1 MFYSPGAKVVNSED
15 AGETTS
21 IEEAVSRYFIF
32 SILQGA
38 LQNKQMLTLPDGVK
52 ADFSRP
58 SEYII
63 YSVADTWLCDNR
75 FGTFDAMIDKCN
87 SKITVGDHIL
97 CLEWNSDKNGYRGH
111 SDYRNLTQGL
121 SIKDRGLYQIRLV
134 EDDDGYYASAGDKK
148 YYVSLKKNYDDDYV
162 YTGGYGY
169 HERQRDAYALF
180 RIYEDE
186 FINLTYMN
194 STWLKY
200 VITTKNLG
208 NRYRL
213 SKFAEAIRYLNDALK
228 FIKEREKE
236 EAEYIGKYIDNIT
249 EDTWVQVTEFKLEK
263 GVRNINDYQA
273 KRFAKWLASK

>member
-1 MFYSPGAKVVNSED
+1 
-15 AGETTS
+15 
-21 IEEAVSRYFIF
+21 
-32 SILQGA
+32 
-38 LQNKQMLTLPDGVK
+38 
-52 ADFSRP
+52 
-58 SEYII
+58 
-63 YSVADTWLCDNR
+63 
-75 FGTFDAMIDKCN
+75 
-87 SKITVGDHIL
+87 
-97 CLEWNSDKNGYRGH
+97 
-111 SDYRNLTQGL
+111 
-121 SIKDRGLYQIRLV
+121 
-134 EDDDGYYASAGDKK
+134 
-148 YYVSLKKNYDDDYV
+148 
-162 YTGGYGY
+162 
-169 HERQRDAYALF
+169 
-180 RIYEDE
+180 
-186 FINLTYMN
+186 MN